1 MRRDEAIETNVE
13 VGSVVNEC
21 VEGEKES
28 RQAKGET
35 LVFIIPNPEPE
46 TCERNV
52 SLDNL
57 GIDGSS
63 RLVDGDGQLAR
74 L

>member
-1 MRRDEAIETNVE
+1 MLR
-13 VGSVVNEC
+13 G
-21 VEGEKES
+21 KES
-28 RQAKGET
+28 RQAEGET

-52 SLDNL
+52 TLDNL

>member
-1 MRRDEAIETNVE
+1 MLR
-13 VGSVVNEC
+13 G
-21 VEGEKES
+21 KES
-28 RQAKGET
+28 RQAEGEN
-35 LVFIIPNPEPE
+35 LVFIIPNLEPE

-52 SLDNL
+52 SLDSL